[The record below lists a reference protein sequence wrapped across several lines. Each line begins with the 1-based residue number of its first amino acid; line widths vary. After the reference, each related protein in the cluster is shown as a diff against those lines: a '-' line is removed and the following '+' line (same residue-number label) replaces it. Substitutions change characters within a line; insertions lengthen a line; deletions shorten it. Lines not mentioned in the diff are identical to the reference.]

1 MQSNKF
7 AICESLERA
16 QQHTRS
22 SSQWWVAFAVTA
34 ERGRRVNLSARPERW
49 RRSLRAPA
57 ESFPPWFCCQ
67 RMKKMSYCRTFEDI
81 TSNQRLEGFSSLLS
95 LLRNFLWVIT
105 DQVNHPD
112 IREKS
117 NIAESQLIQKVQ
129 NWSGSRW
136 WRRTVSPFC
145 WDYVETTSFDWNII
159 WVCTTDMS
167 LISISS
173 AMRSTSSFRMATLAN
188 SFSRA
193 NFSAVFAI
201 CRAPAKNGEKAMLRS
216 WRPY

>member
-16 QQHTRS
+16 QHGTRAPRS
-22 SSQWWVAFAVTA
+22 GGLCSDG
-34 ERGRRVNLSARPERW
+34 RGRRVNLSARPERW

-57 ESFPPWFCCQ
+57 ESFPPWFCCE
-67 RMKKMSYCRTFEDI
+67 RAEGENAVLSYIC
-81 TSNQRLEGFSSLLS
+81 GFPVQSKVGRIFLIIELTKELS
-95 LLRNFLWVIT
+95 LSDHCT

-112 IREKS
+112 IRDQS
-117 NIAESQLIQKVQ
+117 NIAESLLIQKVQ

-136 WRRTVSPFC
+136 WRRTISPFC
-145 WDYVETTSFDWNII
+145 WDYVETTTFDWNIL

-201 CRAPAKNGEKAMLRS
+201 CRAPANNGEKAM
-216 WRPY
+216 